1 MKKTILGGV
10 AAAMV
15 TAGIA
20 LAGPANAVP
29 MVVNVD
35 PVSDGA
41 AATCHVFAQD
51 FTGNVANDAQ
61 VALGVTLAQAAWYH
75 ITPEQSVQ
83 AVNQQVANYCPRFW
97 PNLVAIGNAARGGRL
112 GGGGSN
118 V

>member
-35 PVSDGA
+35 PVSDGE

-51 FTGNVANDAQ
+51 FTGNVYNDTQ
-61 VALGVTLAQAAWYH
+61 VAAGVVLAQAAWYH
-75 ITPEQSVQ
+75 ITPVESVRI
-83 AVNQQVANYCPRFW
+83 VNQQVATYCPQFW
-97 PNLVAIGNAARGGRL
+97 PNLVAVGNAARGGS